1 MSAVIYLVKRELS
14 ILVLCQPIMLG
25 ENRKDENSLLNTGK
39 EPTHSF
45 GEALDPF

>member
-25 ENRKDENSLLNTGK
+25 EDENSLLNTGK